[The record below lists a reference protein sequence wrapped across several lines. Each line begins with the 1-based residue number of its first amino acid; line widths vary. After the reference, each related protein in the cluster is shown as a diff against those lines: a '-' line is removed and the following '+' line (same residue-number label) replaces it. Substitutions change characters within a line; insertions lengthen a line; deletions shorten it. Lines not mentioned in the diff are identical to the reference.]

1 VERRPATEY
10 PLHVLREIICYVPQ
24 HPILFRGS
32 IRENLLYANPVARE
46 KELRAVLEAAQLDPV
61 LSRLA
66 RGLDHVLDTGAA
78 GLSGGE
84 QQRLAVARALLRNS
98 PVLIL
103 DESTSALDVPTEA
116 ALLRAVRRFRP
127 EMATILISH
136 RLKSLGWVDRF
147 IVLERGRI
155 VGEGNHPTLQR
166 KCQLYRTLLD
176 AEPDLPSRVL
186 TERNETVIIA

>member
-1 VERRPATEY
+1 MKKPSKHHIAEVPRSVTKVGLTIGIDLGDVWSHY
-10 PLHVLREIICYVPQ
+10 CTLDSVL
-24 HPILFRGS
+24 
-32 IRENLLYANPVARE
+32 
-46 KELRAVLEAAQLDPV
+46 D
-61 LSRLA
+61 RLT
-66 RGLDHVLDTGAA
+66 RGLDHVLETGAV

-127 EMATILISH
+127 EMATVLISH

-147 IVLERGRI
+147 VVLERGRI

-166 KCQLYRTLLD
+166 ESRLYRTLLD
-176 AEPDLPSRVL
+176 AEPDIPSLVF
-186 TERNETVIIA
+186 TERDEVAFTRRAIR